1 MFGGLA
7 VRNQLVCHGYSDTR
21 GRIRLLSAATG
32 ALQREWVFR
41 GEGEGFAEVGGLC
54 LDRDSNV
61 YVADPEGGVIRRFSL
76 FGTPLG
82 RLGTPGTGRGARHFR
97 DARGVLHHP
106 NDVVLDEEGN
116 LYVCC
121 GDRPMRHAVQSF
133 TPSGK
138 YRFSFRAFGE
148 PLEEWGLPMGI
159 AVAEDKLYV
168 ADTFNQCVQVFFLD
182 GTFQMMFSTCPGPGE
197 RSLPVAVGVRPD
209 GNILVAQWKE
219 HPALLMFNPSGWFL
233 GEVLSPGEEE
243 GKVFAPAALDLDGEG
258 GLFLLDRAGERV
270 QRFDGDM
277 ELRWSVTAAEKEA

>member
-21 GRIRLLSAATG
+21 GRVRLLSAATG
-32 ALQREWVFR
+32 SLQGEWGFG
-41 GEGEGFAEVGGLC
+41 GEGKGFADVGGLC

-61 YVADPEGGVIRRFSL
+61 YVADPEGGVVRRFSL

-82 RLGTPGTGRGARHFR
+82 RLGTPRAGRSHREFR

-106 NDVVLDEEGN
+106 NDLVLDEAGN
-116 LYVCC
+116 LFVCC

-133 TPSGK
+133 SPEGK

-159 AVAEDKLYV
+159 ALAGDKLYV

-182 GTFQMMFSTCPGPGE
+182 GTFQMMFSTCPRPGE

-219 HPALLMFNPSGWFL
+219 RPALLLFNPSGWFL
-233 GEVLSPGEEE
+233 GEILSA
-243 GKVFAPAALDLDGEG
+243 GKEDGKIFAPAALDLDGEG
-258 GLFLLDRAGERV
+258 GLFLLDRGGERV
-270 QRFDGDM
+270 QRFDGDLG
-277 ELRWSVTAAEKEA
+277 LRWSVLAGEGGA

>member
-7 VRNQLVCHGYSDTR
+7 VRNQLVCHGFSDTR
-21 GRIRLLSAATG
+21 GKVRLLSAATG
-32 ALQREWVFR
+32 ALR
-41 GEGEGFAEVGGLC
+41 GEWGFRAGKGGFAEVGGLC

-61 YVADPEGGVIRRFSL
+61 YVADPEAGLIRRFSL

-82 RLGTPGTGRGARHFR
+82 GLGTPREGRPARDFR

-133 TPSGK
+133 APDGK
-138 YRFSFRAFGE
+138 YRFSLRAFGE

-159 AVAEDKLYV
+159 ALAGDKIYV

-182 GTFQMMFSTCPGPGE
+182 GTFQMMFSTCPRPGE
-197 RSLPVAVGVRPD
+197 RSLPVAVAVRPD

-219 HPALLMFNPSGWFL
+219 HPALLLFNPSGWFL
-233 GEVLSPGEEE
+233 GEVLSPGKEE

-258 GLFLLDRAGERV
+258 GLYLLDRAGERI
-270 QRFDGDM
+270 QRFDG
-277 ELRWSVTAAEKEA
+277 EGALLWSVLAGEEEA